1 METEMQRL
9 EVTPITKRSSSQAS
23 IDGSSRELRY
33 TSLKDILQLDSPTY
47 RPSNAGGTA
56 INGGGSGGGRAS
68 IHEEY
73 TFNSSTIGIRNQ
85 LVKHAA
91 SAYLQSAAI
100 LATRNQNCLT
110 RLWRRLQRRQVSAS
124 WRGCMRDPFEV
135 CVGFVARSVRRALAC
150 IAGYVGG
157 VRAWGGCTSIP

>member
-1 METEMQRL
+1 MKW
-9 EVTPITKRSSSQAS
+9 PSSLAS
-23 IDGSSRELRY
+23 IDGSSSELRY

-47 RPSNAGGTA
+47 RSSNASGTA
-56 INGGGSGGGRAS
+56 IHGGGGGGHAS
-68 IHEEY
+68 IHEVY
-73 TFNSSTIGIRNQ
+73 AFNSSTIGIRNQ

-110 RLWRRLQRRQVSAS
+110 RLWRRLQPRHVSAS
-124 WRGCMRDPFEV
+124 WQGCMRDPFEV

-157 VRAWGGCTSIP
+157 VRAWAGWTSIP